1 MAPEHDLLIDRVHLK
16 LTAQLAHC
24 PQPQEKIGIKKTTE
38 FMDKSITNHG
48 LYLCFECAA
57 PLLKTTPPTPATK
70 AVIRELRAIANHL
83 QIQPTLRRVSAAKT
97 RHYMTH
103 WLPDAALLTGR
114 DFQYTTPNARHPPP
128 NGGWTC
134 VGHTLPSSHHD
145 NTAQAQTSM
154 QTQNLEFTPKNF
166 HLCAI
171 HPLQYT
177 SCIQYQQQYYAPQ
190 PFSVRD
196 SVQLLSPL
204 QGRPTAVTVG
214 AQGVITKIDQHG
226 TPTIQFTGHLL
237 NCLPVDIPY
246 LRKLPTTSIWII
258 TRLAPSSKPPHN
270 LVAFASPKYGDT
282 TTHNTATITQEFD
295 IHHIKS
301 TIDKQTQ
308 PNLTPMPMPDT
319 EDFAPDITCL
329 SGFTPGPSPHDAQS
343 TATKHAISA
352 LTSSLM
358 TSRTDNGQQ
367 RTQHTQTTPTTTPIT
382 QPTRPVR
389 PMPPRR
395 TPSDN
400 SHHQDQKMAE
410 PMPPD
415 TTALQQAGRAC
426 QNTSATNNS
435 CLLHSVIAEV
445 QRIQKTKTL
454 AFTQQS
460 ETLRTEIA
468 RHMHQHHNLWLD
480 NAPPSTTN
488 LKAIPSTPLQQLQD
502 RITSCAT
509 SGTYLGTDQLHIMA
523 TMLHPQGIRI
533 VNYRFDS
540 LCFDQL
546 TLIHHLDYTNP
557 HPNNALQTSLL
568 NPQDIRPTDIVLCNA
583 QPGRHW
589 EACPPLTGSHP
600 IPGDSFTGNDRVLF
614 LPRHP
619 PPNITGDNDRRQDTQ
634 TKSAKRKLVFHTQ
647 SPTLTDNPSSRTLLG
662 SPV

>member
-1 MAPEHDLLIDRVHLK
+1 
-16 LTAQLAHC
+16 
-24 PQPQEKIGIKKTTE
+24 
-38 FMDKSITNHG
+38 
-48 LYLCFECAA
+48 
-57 PLLKTTPPTPATK
+57 
-70 AVIRELRAIANHL
+70 
-83 QIQPTLRRVSAAKT
+83 
-97 RHYMTH
+97 
-103 WLPDAALLTGR
+103 
-114 DFQYTTPNARHPPP
+114 
-128 NGGWTC
+128 
-134 VGHTLPSSHHD
+134 
-145 NTAQAQTSM
+145 
-154 QTQNLEFTPKNF
+154 
-166 HLCAI
+166 
-171 HPLQYT
+171 
-177 SCIQYQQQYYAPQ
+177 
-190 PFSVRD
+190 
-196 SVQLLSPL
+196 
-204 QGRPTAVTVG
+204 
-214 AQGVITKIDQHG
+214 
-226 TPTIQFTGHLL
+226 
-237 NCLPVDIPY
+237 
-246 LRKLPTTSIWII
+246 
-258 TRLAPSSKPPHN
+258 
-270 LVAFASPKYGDT
+270 
-282 TTHNTATITQEFD
+282 
-295 IHHIKS
+295 
-301 TIDKQTQ
+301 
-308 PNLTPMPMPDT
+308 MPMPDT

-329 SGFTPGPSPHDAQS
+329 SGFTPGPSPHDAHS
-343 TATKHAISA
+343 TTTQHAISA

-367 RTQHTQTTPTTTPIT
+367 HTQPTQATPTTTPTT
-382 QPTRPVR
+382 QPTRPAR

-395 TPSDN
+395 KPGDN

-445 QRIQKTKTL
+445 QRIQKTKHLT
-454 AFTQQS
+454 FPQQS

-468 RHMHQHHNLWLD
+468 SHMHQHQNLWLD

-533 VNYRFDS
+533 VNYRFDR

-568 NPQDIRPTDIVLCNA
+568 NPQDIRPNDIVLCNA

-600 IPGDSFTGNDRVLF
+600 ILGDSFAGNDRVLF

-647 SPTLTDNPSSRTLLG
+647 SPTLTDNPTSQPALEYLWAAQPSPAAEGCSSGTRPTRPRLLPTPLPTPPPPLSSPPPSLDDSSRAGQKRPADDTASHTPTGWPTKDAKHRGISSGHQRPAQDTTTLTDDRRQQYTAQHTIWAPDLNNRALRHRRHHSRPPPLTPWTILRKPRHPTTHEAPHATTAATHPAPTKRHKSTETPLPHRRQQRPG
-662 SPV
+662 RQPPTRHADPATMTPSTARPIQHPTTTLPPPPRPSPTTPPPPNIFT